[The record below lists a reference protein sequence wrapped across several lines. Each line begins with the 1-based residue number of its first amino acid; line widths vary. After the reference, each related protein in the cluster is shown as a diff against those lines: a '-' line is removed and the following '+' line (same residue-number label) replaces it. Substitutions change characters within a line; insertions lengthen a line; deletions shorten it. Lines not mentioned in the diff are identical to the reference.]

1 MRDKAGPSRPT
12 PTMLA
17 LCPCWSL
24 PEAGCMRHLGGWDH
38 WFLGALAMPESLP
51 SSLAIF
57 GSRAKGNLML
67 SRLRQQRNCSGKWL
81 AQGQWVEARGGR
93 FRLDQPLPKSSPNGA
108 GHMAGEWQCHSGVRR
123 EKHGSQSLELSWRET
138 FLAGTERRE
147 YRSRAA
153 GGGEAG
159 SPWSAPPSGTCLQV
173 LGPSSARPQ
182 APHVGHCLPLLKPKA
197 RVLHGAG
204 RSLRA
209 GPEGYT
215 SRRMWRSRRGACD
228 AALRNLG
235 FRLTQEPSGT
245 GSHSQPGSQLPT
257 AHPGNSLLNR
267 EWDRGRGWSWR
278 SWLGP
283 V

>member
-153 GGGEAG
+153 GGGGWLRMERATLWHLSAG
-159 SPWSAPPSGTCLQV
+159 PGAQLCPPPSTPRRTLLTFAQAQ
-173 LGPSSARPQ
+173 GPCPPTEQ
-182 APHVGHCLPLLKPKA
+182 AAP
-197 RVLHGAG
+197 
-204 RSLRA
+204 
-209 GPEGYT
+209 
-215 SRRMWRSRRGACD
+215 
-228 AALRNLG
+228 
-235 FRLTQEPSGT
+235 
-245 GSHSQPGSQLPT
+245 
-257 AHPGNSLLNR
+257 
-267 EWDRGRGWSWR
+267 
-278 SWLGP
+278 
-283 V
+283 

>member
-1 MRDKAGPSRPT
+1 MASGWPRANGWKPEEADLDWTNRCPSHPQMEQATWQGSGSATQGCGERSTAHSLWSSLGGRPSWRGLRDEST
-12 PTMLA
+12 
-17 LCPCWSL
+17 
-24 PEAGCMRHLGGWDH
+24 EAG
-38 WFLGALAMPESLP
+38 
-51 SSLAIF
+51 
-57 GSRAKGNLML
+57 
-67 SRLRQQRNCSGKWL
+67 
-81 AQGQWVEARGGR
+81 
-93 FRLDQPLPKSSPNGA
+93 
-108 GHMAGEWQCHSGVRR
+108 RR
-123 EKHGSQSLELSWRET
+123 
-138 FLAGTERRE
+138 
-147 YRSRAA
+147 